1 MEVMTPEK
9 IANCNENTSPTT
21 KVTANAKASDRVARA
36 TVLICRNLTNDNPIK
51 ITKVANEQRGTN
63 RTKSLSKNTPTRII
77 RPVKRLAILDL
88 APLATLRVERVRDP
102 DAGIPEKMEHPRLPI
117 PIEKVSWLV
126 SIRPPALAD
135 NDFLLKGPQVNKEDT
150 LPGMWKESADREL

>member
-1 MEVMTPEK
+1 MTPEK

-63 RTKSLSKNTPTRII
+63 RTKSLSKNTPARII

-102 DAGIPEKMEHPRLPI
+102 DAGIPEKREHPRLPI

-135 NDFLLKGPQVNKEDT
+135 NDFPIERPSSKQRRHTARV
-150 LPGMWKESADREL
+150 WKESADREL